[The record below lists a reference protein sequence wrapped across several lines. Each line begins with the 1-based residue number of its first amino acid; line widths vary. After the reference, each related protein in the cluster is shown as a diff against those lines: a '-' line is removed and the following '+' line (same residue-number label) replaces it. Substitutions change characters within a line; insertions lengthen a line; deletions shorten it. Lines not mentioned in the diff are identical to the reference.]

1 MTPDAEYLNDL
12 LVEAYSSILKIE
24 EQNVA
29 KATSLNLSISEI
41 HLIEAIEKNTQEDNK
56 GKTISELSE
65 ILKITLPSVTLAIN
79 KLVKKGYV
87 TKTRSEEDGRVIFV
101 NLTDRG
107 KKVAR
112 VHRHFHRC
120 MVEAVVKDLSDE
132 EFRAMVS
139 GLVKLNKFLNEK
151 IQREE

>member
-1 MTPDAEYLNDL
+1 MTPGAEYLNDL

-24 EQNVA
+24 EQNIA

-41 HLIEAIEKNTQEDNK
+41 HLIEAIEKNTQQDNK

-65 ILKITLPSVTLAIN
+65 IMKITLPSVTLAIN

-101 NLTDRG
+101 KLTDRS

-112 VHRHFHRC
+112 VHRHFHRR
-120 MVEAVVKDLSDE
+120 MVEAVIKDLTDE
-132 EFRAMVS
+132 EFKAMVS

>member
-112 VHRHFHRC
+112 VHRHFYRC